1 MTIKVITF
9 DLDNTLWDVEPAI
22 LRAEDAQRQW
32 LLKHRPGAID
42 TLTHDELWGI
52 KKRVWKAHPEL
63 AHSVTEMRLRFLEAL
78 QRSAGFDEEAST
90 SGAREAFAVFLAER
104 QNVELYSEALRVL
117 AELAERFQL
126 GALTN
131 GNADVYKTDAG
142 EYFDFAFLA
151 EDIGASKPA
160 PDMFH
165 AALIRTGVRAEE
177 VLHVGDNPEHD
188 VIGALSVGMH
198 AIWLN
203 AEKTPW
209 PPADKLKIPG
219 KKAEN
224 AYAPHGTIH
233 SIGEL
238 PDAVAALEI
247 MLSRG

>member
-1 MTIKVITF
+1 MPIKVVTF
-9 DLDNTLWDVEPAI
+9 DLDNTLWDVEPAL
-22 LRAEDAQRQW
+22 LRAEEAQRQW
-32 LLKHRPGAID
+32 LLTHRPGAID
-42 TLTHDELWGI
+42 QISHDDLWNL

-63 AHSVTEMRLRFLEAL
+63 AHNVSSMRQLFLQEL
-78 QRSAGFDEEAST
+78 QRAAGFDENAARD
-90 SGAREAFAVFLAER
+90 GAQQAFEVFLAER
-104 QNVELYSEALRVL
+104 QTVELYSEALEVL
-117 AELAERFQL
+117 ETLARRFRL

-165 AALIRTGVRAEE
+165 AALSTAGVEARE

-188 VIGALSVGMH
+188 VLGALRVGMH

-203 AEKTPW
+203 ADNAPW
-209 PPADKLKIPG
+209 SAVHSSQG
-219 KKAEN
+219 
-224 AYAPHGTIH
+224 YAPHGTIT

-238 PDAVAALEI
+238 PDAVAVLEQQ
-247 MLSRG
+247 LSEDTIRR